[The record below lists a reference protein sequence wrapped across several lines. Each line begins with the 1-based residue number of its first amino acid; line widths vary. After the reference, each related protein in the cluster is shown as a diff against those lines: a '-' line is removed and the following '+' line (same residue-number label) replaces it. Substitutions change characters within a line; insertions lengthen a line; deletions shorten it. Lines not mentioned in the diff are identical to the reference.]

1 MNLQAKEKSWIQ
13 MNTVSTGMVGF
24 AKKELTSIVMR
35 LANITEEA
43 KAKQISSEI
52 AEVADW
58 NNSALMHKGLSW
70 MAKNYLMKQNMI

>member
-1 MNLQAKEKSWIQ
+1 
-13 MNTVSTGMVGF
+13 MVEF

-43 KAKQISSEI
+43 KANQISNEI
-52 AEVADW
+52 VKATDW

-70 MAKNYLMKQNMI
+70 MAKNHLMKQNMICSKRTCGIS

>member
-1 MNLQAKEKSWIQ
+1 MT
-13 MNTVSTGMVGF
+13 TVSKEMIDF
-24 AKKELTSIVMR
+24 AKNELTVIVMR

-43 KAKQISSEI
+43 KASKISGDI
-52 AEVADW
+52 VNVIDW

>member
-1 MNLQAKEKSWIQ
+1 MT
-13 MNTVSTGMVGF
+13 TVSKEMIDF

-35 LANITEEA
+35 LTNITEEA
-43 KAKQISSEI
+43 KASQISGDI
-52 AEVADW
+52 VNVIDW

>member
-1 MNLQAKEKSWIQ
+1 MT
-13 MNTVSTGMVGF
+13 MVSNEMVNF

-43 KAKQISSEI
+43 KASQISGDI
-52 AEVADW
+52 VNAIDW
-58 NNSALMHKGLSW
+58 NNSALMHKGVSW